1 MAASSSGSG
10 RPRGATSRTGRGSD
24 RLWGATSRT
33 GRGSGRPRDAT
44 VHAGQGPD
52 RRRASRV
59 AAAMTVAL
67 AALLLTGCTGDQP
80 AFQHTVEMEDNF
92 FTPEVIRIDPGDSVR
107 FRNRGVVPHNAI
119 DVGGTWSTGEAAG
132 GERSDLMDP
141 EEEVVVTF
149 DEPGVYTYYCSI
161 HAPDDGSAGMAATLV
176 VGDVDVD
183 AEDEAAPADAVTEW
197 TGVTRRV
204 PQDHPTIQNAVD
216 AADPGDLVL
225 ISPAPESPEHL
236 AADGAYVYREQVDIS
251 TPYLTIRGTDRNQ
264 VIIDGEHERPIGIN
278 TVAAD
283 GVAVEN
289 LTVRNTTGNGI
300 YWTGVT
306 GYRGSYLTAYNN
318 EIYGIYAFD
327 STDGVFEH
335 AYASGSKDAGFY
347 IGQCDPCDGVITEV
361 VAEHNGMG
369 YSGTNASE
377 VYILDSIWRNN
388 VSGIVPNTLDSQ
400 RLPPFGRVTIAG
412 NLIHDNDSREAPAL
426 SLQWSA
432 FGNGVL
438 LTGGMDTL
446 VTRNRILD
454 HERSG
459 VTVGPNLSRN
469 FWMSGGNV
477 VTDNVIEGSGY
488 ADLVLA
494 GPALTGNCFAGN
506 DPARTV
512 PAALETIATCGPDA
526 RAGAGIEVADP
537 DRGSFRLPSRQHL
550 APTLSF
556 VGLVAES
563 EFGLQ
568 PDNDH
573 RDAPVPPDQTQMPGG
588 AQAPVVPAVG
598 VFDAFDLDLDA
609 VEVPPPPAR
618 SLLPA
623 AGDERGAASDAD
635 ATDTDAADTDAADT
649 EVAAPGAPTR
659 DRAVLVAGV
668 PLGLGGFSTLFGL
681 LGWLAPFA
689 LFAAWVALALID
701 LARREDLARP
711 AAVAWTAGVLVLPF
725 VGAPAYLLAGGAGL
739 PRWLRWTTVVGATVV
754 LAVLL
759 GAAAV
764 IGGLL

>member
-1 MAASSSGSG
+1 MRGS
-10 RPRGATSRTGRGSD
+10 PRGMGRADGVRRS
-24 RLWGATSRT
+24 GA
-33 GRGSGRPRDAT
+33 RDT
-44 VHAGQGPD
+44 T
-52 RRRASRV
+52 V
-59 AAAMTVAL
+59 AAGHTVLPLIAGAIAVTVAMV
-67 AALLLTGCTGDQP
+67 LTACSDSDP
-80 AFQHTVEMEDNF
+80 EFQHTIDMEDNF
-92 FTPEVIRIDPGDSVR
+92 FDPEVARIDVGDGVR

-119 DVGGTWSTGEAAG
+119 DVGGTWSTGETAG
-132 GERSDLMDP
+132 GEASDLMDP
-141 EEEVVVTF
+141 DEEIVVTF

-183 AEDEAAPADAVTEW
+183 AADDDAAPADQVTEW

-204 PQDHPTIQNAVD
+204 PEDHPTIQNAVD

-225 ISPAPESPEHL
+225 IAPAPEAPEHL
-236 AADGAYVYREQVDIS
+236 AADGAYVYREQIDIS
-251 TPYLTIRGTDRNQ
+251 TPYLTIRGTDRGA

-327 STDGVFEH
+327 STDGLFEH
-335 AYASGSKDAGFY
+335 SYASGSKDAGFY

-377 VYILDSIWRNN
+377 VYILDSIWRQN

-506 DPARTV
+506 GPSRTV

-526 RAGAGIEVADP
+526 RAGAGVEVADP

-573 RDAPVPPDQTQMPGG
+573 RDAPAPPEQGQMPGG
-588 AQAPVVPAVG
+588 ADAPVVPAVAVFASFG
-598 VFDAFDLDLDA
+598 VDLDA

-623 AGDERGAASDAD
+623 AGRDDAEGATA
-635 ATDTDAADTDAADT
+635 TDAADPGDDAATADAQ
-649 EVAAPGAPTR
+649 AAGPSARNGP
-659 DRAVLVAGV
+659 VLVAGV
-668 PLGLGGFSTLFGL
+668 PLGIGGFSTLFGV

-711 AAVAWTAGVLVLPF
+711 AVVAWTAGVLACCPSSGPRPTCWR
-725 VGAPAYLLAGGAGL
+725 GAPGCRGG
-739 PRWLRWTTVVGATVV
+739 
-754 LAVLL
+754 
-759 GAAAV
+759 
-764 IGGLL
+764 

>member
-1 MAASSSGSG
+1 MS
-10 RPRGATSRTGRGSD
+10 
-24 RLWGATSRT
+24 
-33 GRGSGRPRDAT
+33 
-44 VHAGQGPD
+44 
-52 RRRASRV
+52 ASRARSRAGGYAV
-59 AAAMTVAL
+59 LAAVAL
-67 AALLLTGCTGDQP
+67 ALLVAACTGGEP
-80 AFQHTVEMEDNF
+80 EFEHTIDMEDNF
-92 FTPEVIRIDPGDSVR
+92 YDREVTRIDVGDRVR

-132 GERSDLMDP
+132 GEPADLMDP
-141 EEEVVVTF
+141 DEEVVVTF
-149 DEPGVYTYYCSI
+149 DEPGVFTYYCSI

-176 VGDVDVD
+176 VGDVAFD
-183 AEDEAAPADAVTEW
+183 AADTAPADAVTEW

-204 PQDHPTIQNAVD
+204 PDDHPTIQNAVD

-225 ISPAPESPEHL
+225 IAPAPETPEHL
-236 AADGAYVYREQVDIS
+236 AADGAHVYREQVDVS
-251 TPYLTIRGTDRNQ
+251 TPYLTIRGTDRNA
-264 VIIDGEHERPIGIN
+264 VLIDGEHERPIGIN

-327 STDGVFEH
+327 STDGLFEH
-335 AYASGSKDAGFY
+335 SYASGSKDAGFY

-369 YSGTNASE
+369 YSGTNSSD
-377 VYILDSIWRNN
+377 VYLLDSVWRHN
-388 VSGIVPNTLDSQ
+388 VSGVVPNTLDSQ
-400 RLPPFGRVTIAG
+400 RQPPVGRVTIAG

-506 DPARTV
+506 DPGRTV
-512 PAALETIATCGPDA
+512 PAGLESIAACGPDA
-526 RAGAGIEVADP
+526 RAGAHVEVADP
-537 DRGSFRLPSRQHL
+537 DRGAFRLPSRQHL

-568 PDNDH
+568 PENDH
-573 RDAPVPPDQTQMPGG
+573 RDAPVPPEQEPLPGG
-588 AQAPVVPAVG
+588 ADAPVVPAVE
-598 VFDAFDLDLDA
+598 VFSGFDLDLER

-623 AGDERGAASDAD
+623 AGGEDVEGAGAADEGAD
-635 ATDTDAADTDAADT
+635 DAASAGTGAAADR
-649 EVAAPGAPTR
+649 AAPTA

-668 PLGLGGFSTLFGL
+668 PVGLGGFSTLFGV

-689 LFAAWVALALID
+689 LFSAWVALALID
-701 LARREDLARP
+701 LARREDLGRP
-711 AAVAWTAGVLVLPF
+711 AVVAWTAGVLVLPF
-725 VGAPAYLLAGGAGL
+725 VGAPAYLLAGGAEL

>member
-1 MAASSSGSG
+1 MLDRGGSSGASPIRVMRHLRQRRHGGVASG
-10 RPRGATSRTGRGSD
+10 LLVILGLFT
-24 RLWGATSRT
+24 L
-33 GRGSGRPRDAT
+33 
-44 VHAGQGPD
+44 
-52 RRRASRV
+52 V
-59 AAAMTVAL
+59 A
-67 AALLLTGCTGDQP
+67 CTGGD
-80 AFQHTVEMEDNF
+80 AEFQHTVEMEDNF
-92 FTPEVIRIDPGDSVR
+92 FTPEVTRIDVGDGVR

-119 DVGGTWSTGEAAG
+119 DVGGSWSTGEAAG
-132 GERSDLMDP
+132 GDAADLMDP
-141 EEEVVVTF
+141 DEEVVVTF

-176 VGDVDVD
+176 VGDVDLED
-183 AEDEAAPADAVTEW
+183 AADDAAADQVTEW

-204 PQDHPTIQNAVD
+204 PEDHPTIQNAVD

-225 ISPAPESPEHL
+225 IAPAPETPEHL
-236 AADGAYVYREQVDIS
+236 AADGRYAYREQVDVT
-251 TPYLTIRGTDRNQ
+251 TPSLTIRGTDRNA

-278 TVAAD
+278 TVGAD

-327 STDGVFEH
+327 STDGLFEH
-335 AYASGSKDAGFY
+335 SYASGSKDAGFY
-347 IGQCDPCDGVITEV
+347 IGQCDPCDGVITDV
-361 VAEHNGMG
+361 IAEHNGMG
-369 YSGTNASE
+369 YSGTNASD
-377 VYILDSIWRNN
+377 VYLIGSVWRHN

-412 NLIHDNDSREAPAL
+412 NLIHDNDNREAPAL
-426 SLQWSA
+426 GLQWSA

-488 ADLVLA
+488 ADLILA

-506 DPARTV
+506 DPDRTV
-512 PAALETIATCGPDA
+512 PAGLESVAACGPDA
-526 RAGAGIEVADP
+526 TAGAHAEVVDP
-537 DRGSFRLPSRQHL
+537 DRGAFRLPSRQHL

-573 RDAPVPPDQTQMPGG
+573 RDAPVPPDQEPMPGG
-588 AQAPVVPAVG
+588 ADAPVVPAVG
-598 VFDAFDLDLDA
+598 VFAGFDLDLDA
-609 VEVPPPPAR
+609 IEVPPSPDPT
-618 SLLPA
+618 
-623 AGDERGAASDAD
+623 RGGEDAD
-635 ATDTDAADTDAADT
+635 AGDADGDGA
-649 EVAAPGAPTR
+649 EVATGPGAPSR

-668 PLGLGGFSTLFGL
+668 PFGIGGFSTLYGV

-711 AAVAWTAGVLVLPF
+711 AVVAWTAGVLVLPF

-739 PRWLRWTTVVGATVV
+739 PRWLRWTAVVGATVV
-754 LAVLL
+754 LAALL